1 MSTSNS
7 RMNWK
12 LIFLLLLSTQMIP
25 VGSTFLLTLHT
36 YFQATNNR
44 AAVNTSPPPSVC
56 TATTNSPTNSFCSA
70 AGNAPAIDYSRPWKA
85 YLHESVTQTIEGS
98 DEEKKK
104 SEQKYAEME
113 KYLQRLEWIWFG
125 TWISDA
131 SFTNNYDWHFLL
143 RWVQNHGKN
152 ERLKQLCSNRHHL
165 CVYWASIG
173 ECTTNPVSRT
183 VLF

>member
-1 MSTSNS
+1 
-7 RMNWK
+7 
-12 LIFLLLLSTQMIP
+12 MIP

-44 AAVNTSPPPSVC
+44 AAVNTSQPPSVC
-56 TATTNSPTNSFCSA
+56 TETTNSPTNSFCSA

-113 KYLQRLEWIWFG
+113 KYFQRLE
-125 TWISDA
+125 
-131 SFTNNYDWHFLL
+131 
-143 RWVQNHGKN
+143 
-152 ERLKQLCSNRHHL
+152 
-165 CVYWASIG
+165 
-173 ECTTNPVSRT
+173 
-183 VLF
+183 